1 MGIDPKILE
10 KAILQKYTRTDV
22 IYEKGWMPDTN
33 AIYLL
38 IDGEVEIIKKYAP
51 LKTDKFIISPG
62 NFFGLLEVYANVKR
76 QTSAK
81 ALQNCTI
88 ATFSKQTFE
97 ETLGLHLNL
106 SVIALKNLS
115 GTLRVLNDKIKEL

>member
-10 KAILQKYTRTDV
+10 KAVMQKYTRTDV

-38 IDGEVEIIKKYAP
+38 IDGEVEIQKKYAP
-51 LKTDKFIISPG
+51 LKTDKFTILPG
-62 NFFGLLEVYANVKR
+62 NFFGLLEIYANVER

-81 ALQNCTI
+81 AIKNCTI
-88 ATFSKQTFE
+88 ATFSKESFE
-97 ETLGLHLNL
+97 ETLKLHLNL

-115 GTLRVLNDKIKEL
+115 GMLRILNEKIKEL